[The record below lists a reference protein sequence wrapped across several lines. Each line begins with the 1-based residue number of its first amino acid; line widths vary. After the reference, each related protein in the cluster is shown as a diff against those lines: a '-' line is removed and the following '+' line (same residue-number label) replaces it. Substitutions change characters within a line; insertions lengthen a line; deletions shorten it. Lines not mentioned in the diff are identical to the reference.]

1 MPRTESQTTCIVLFM
16 QTYCCLAFKYYQ
28 IWWNMPIYTY
38 TVCVYI
44 HIYIYIFSYFFVFV
58 PMFNMRCFPMSSR
71 SQHLWTREEFKQR
84 AIKVGTPTYGAN
96 AKMAKRFEIGTR
108 RHLVPSQSR
117 IMIIISFILDIISL
131 WNQLYFIYIYIL
143 RNSVMAAVF
152 LVIFIITLW

>member
-16 QTYCCLAFKYYQ
+16 QTYCYLAFKYYQ
-28 IWWNMPIYTY
+28 IWWNIPIYIY
-38 TVCVYI
+38 SHILYVYI
-44 HIYIYIFSYFFVFV
+44 HIYIYNIYIYIFSYFFVFV

-117 IMIIISFILDIISL
+117 IMIIISFILDILSL
-131 WNQLYFIYIYIL
+131 WNQLYFIYIYIYI
-143 RNSVMAAVF
+143 S
-152 LVIFIITLW
+152 IYP